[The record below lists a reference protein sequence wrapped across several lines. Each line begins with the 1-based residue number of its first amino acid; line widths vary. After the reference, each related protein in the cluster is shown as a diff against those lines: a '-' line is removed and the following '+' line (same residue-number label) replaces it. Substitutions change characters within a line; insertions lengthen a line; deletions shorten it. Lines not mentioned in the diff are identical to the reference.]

1 MKKKTSNLVVI
12 FLSAFIT
19 SFVSR
24 YLTDSII
31 NLKDLSF
38 YMDFLFFL
46 AIYLV
51 IYFPLN
57 YVFEKFVVKSTSD
70 NQQNSKAE

>member
-1 MKKKTSNLVVI
+1 MNKKTSNLVVI

-24 YLTDSII
+24 YLTYSII
-31 NLKDLSF
+31 NLKNLPF
-38 YMDFLFFL
+38 YMEFLLFL

-57 YVFEKFVVKSTSD
+57 GLFEKFVVKSTPDS
-70 NQQNSKAE
+70 

>member
-31 NLKDLSF
+31 SLKNLSF
-38 YMDFLFFL
+38 YIELLLFL

-57 YVFEKFVVKSTSD
+57 SVFEKLIVNLTSD
-70 NQQNSKAE
+70 S

>member
-1 MKKKTSNLVVI
+1 MNKKTSNLVII

-31 NLKDLSF
+31 NLKDLPF
-38 YMDFLFFL
+38 YMEFLLFL

-57 YVFEKFVVKSTSD
+57 CVFEKFVVKSTPDS
-70 NQQNSKAE
+70 

>member
-1 MKKKTSNLVVI
+1 MNKKTSNLVVI
-12 FLSAFIT
+12 FLSAIIT
-19 SFVSR
+19 SFVSS

-31 NLKDLSF
+31 NLKDLPF
-38 YMDFLFFL
+38 YIEFLLFL

-57 YVFEKFVVKSTSD
+57 CVFGKFVIEPKRHS
-70 NQQNSKAE
+70 